1 VAHVEDPPPSVP
13 EWVVTFGDMMSLLLT
28 FFIML
33 VSMSEI
39 KSEEKYQALVES
51 IKKQLGHTTSLE
63 STIPGPAKPRNSMVQ
78 QVANLARAK
87 RQDLMQGGQKV
98 EAPTGES
105 STVQIVRPGN
115 RTVVGTSVFFPDFE
129 VELRAAEKQKLVDLV
144 PKIIGK
150 PQKIEVRGHAGRRP
164 LPPGTSFEDHYD
176 LAYQRAR
183 QVREYLVNEL
193 GVESN
198 RLRIISAGADE
209 LMHLGIDPEKLKL
222 NSRVEVFLLD
232 ELTESLSGSA
242 QEREQQLLNLP
253 Q

>member
-1 VAHVEDPPPSVP
+1 MAQDEDPPPGVP

-33 VSMSEI
+33 VSLSEI
-39 KSEEKYQALVES
+39 KQEEKYQALVES
-51 IKKQLGHTTSLE
+51 IRKQLGHVSSRE
-63 STIPGPAKPRNSMVQ
+63 STIPGPSKPRNSMVQ

-105 STVQIVRPGN
+105 RTVQIVRPGS
-115 RTVVGTSVFFPDFE
+115 RTVVGTNVFFAEFE
-129 VELRAAEKQKLVDLV
+129 HELRALEKQKLADLG
-144 PKIIGK
+144 PKITGK
-150 PQKIEVRGHAGRRP
+150 PQKIEVRGHTTRKP
-164 LPPGTSFEDHYD
+164 LPAGSNYADHYD

-193 GVESN
+193 GVESY
-198 RLRIISAGADE
+198 RVRMIAAGSDE
-209 LMHLGIDPEKLKL
+209 VLHAGVDPDKLLL
-222 NSRVEVFLLD
+222 NSRVEVYLLD
-232 ELTESLSGSA
+232 ELAEGLTGSEA
-242 QEREQQLLNLP
+242 ERQERLIELP

>member
-1 VAHVEDPPPSVP
+1 MP

-51 IKKQLGHTTSLE
+51 IKKQLGHTTSMD
-63 STIPGPAKPRNSMVQ
+63 STVPGPSKPQNSMVQ

-87 RQDLMQGGQKV
+87 RKDLMQGGQKV

-105 STVQIVRPGN
+105 STVQIVRPGS
-115 RTVVGTSVFFPDFE
+115 RTVVGTSVFFADFDID
-129 VELRAAEKQKLVDLV
+129 LRAAEKQKLAELV

-164 LPPGTSFEDHYD
+164 LPSGTPYQDHYE

-193 GVESN
+193 GIEPN
-198 RLRIISAGADE
+198 RLRMISAGADE
-209 LMHLGIDPEKLKL
+209 LMHAGIDPEKLKL

-232 ELTESLSGSA
+232 ELTESLSGSSA
-242 QEREQQLLNLP
+242 ERQEQLINLP

>member
-1 VAHVEDPPPSVP
+1 
-13 EWVVTFGDMMSLLLT
+13 MMSLLLT

-51 IKKQLGHTTSLE
+51 IKKQLGHTTSMA
-63 STIPGPAKPRNSMVQ
+63 SMAPGPTKPSNSMVQ

-105 STVQIVRPGN
+105 STVQIVRPGT
-115 RTVVGTSVFFPDFE
+115 RTVVGTSVFFADFDT
-129 VELRAAEKQKLVDLV
+129 ELRAAEKQKLAELV

-150 PQKIEVRGHAGRRP
+150 PQKIELRGHTSRRP
-164 LPPGTSFEDHYD
+164 LPPGTPFQDHYD
-176 LAYQRAR
+176 LAFQRAR
-183 QVREYLVNEL
+183 YVREYLVNEL
-193 GVESN
+193 KVEPN

-209 LMHLGIDPEKLKL
+209 LMHAGIDPEKLKL
-222 NSRVEVFLLD
+222 NSRVEIFLLD
-232 ELTESLSGSA
+232 ELAETLSGSEEEDR
-242 QEREQQLLNLP
+242 QEQLLSLP

>member
-1 VAHVEDPPPSVP
+1 MP

-33 VSMSEI
+33 VSLSEI

-51 IKKQLGHTTSLE
+51 IKKQLGHTTSMD
-63 STIPGPAKPRNSMVQ
+63 STVPGPSKPHNSMVQ

-105 STVQIVRPGN
+105 STVQIVRPGS
-115 RTVVGTSVFFPDFE
+115 RTVVGTSVYFGDFE
-129 VELRAAEKQKLVDLV
+129 VELRAAEKQKLAELV

-150 PQKIEVRGHAGRRP
+150 PQKIEVRGHASRRP
-164 LPPGTSFEDHYD
+164 LPPGTSFQDHYD

-183 QVREYLVNEL
+183 QVREYLVKEL
-193 GVESN
+193 GVEPN
-198 RLRIISAGADE
+198 RLRMISAGSDE
-209 LMHLGIDPEKLKL
+209 LMHSGIDPEKLKL

-242 QEREQQLLNLP
+242 ADRAEQLLSLP

>member
-1 VAHVEDPPPSVP
+1 MAHVEDPPPSVP

-33 VSMSEI
+33 VSLSEI
-39 KSEEKYQALVES
+39 KQEEKYQALVES
-51 IKKQLGHTTSLE
+51 IKKQLGHTSSRE
-63 STIPGPAKPRNSMVQ
+63 STTPGPAKPRSSMVQ

-87 RQDLMQGGQKV
+87 RQDMMQGGQKV

-105 STVQIVRPGN
+105 STVQIVRPGS
-115 RTVVGTSVFFPDFE
+115 RTVVGTSVFFADFD
-129 VELRAAEKQKLVDLV
+129 VDLRAAEKQKLAELV

-150 PQKIEVRGHAGRRP
+150 PQKIEVRGHTGRRP
-164 LPPGTSFEDHYD
+164 LPPGTTYADHYE

-183 QVREYLVNEL
+183 HVREYLVQEL
-193 GVESN
+193 GVEPN

-209 LMHLGIDPEKLKL
+209 LIHSGIDPEKLKL

-232 ELTESLSGSA
+232 ELTESLSGSP
-242 QEREQQLLNLP
+242 QERQDQMLNLP

>member
-1 VAHVEDPPPSVP
+1 MAQDEDPPPGVP

-33 VSMSEI
+33 VSLSEI
-39 KSEEKYQALVES
+39 KQEEKYQALVES
-51 IKKQLGHTTSLE
+51 IRKQLGHASSRE

-105 STVQIVRPGN
+105 RTVQIVRPGS
-115 RTVVGTSVFFPDFE
+115 RTVVGTNVFFPEFE
-129 VELRAAEKQKLVDLV
+129 HELRAVEKQKLADLV
-144 PKIIGK
+144 PKIVGK
-150 PQKIEVRGHAGRRP
+150 PQKIEVRGHTSRKP
-164 LPPGTSFEDHYD
+164 LPAGSAYADHYD

-183 QVREYLVNEL
+183 HVREFLVREL
-193 GVESN
+193 GVEPF
-198 RLRIISAGADE
+198 RIRMIAAGSDE
-209 LMHLGIDPEKLKL
+209 VLHAGIDPDKLLL
-222 NSRVEVFLLD
+222 NSRVEVYLLD
-232 ELTESLSGSA
+232 ELAEGLTGSEA
-242 QEREQQLLNLP
+242 ERLDRLIQLP

>member
-1 VAHVEDPPPSVP
+1 MP

-33 VSMSEI
+33 VSLSEI

-51 IKKQLGHTTSLE
+51 IKKQLGHTTSMD
-63 STIPGPAKPRNSMVQ
+63 STVPGPSKPQNSMVQ

-105 STVQIVRPGN
+105 STVQIVRPGS
-115 RTVVGTSVFFPDFE
+115 RTVVGTSVFFADFE
-129 VELRAAEKQKLVDLV
+129 VELRATEKQKLAELV

-150 PQKIEVRGHAGRRP
+150 PQKIEVRGHASRRP
-164 LPPGTSFEDHYD
+164 LPPGTPFQDHYD

-183 QVREYLVNEL
+183 LVREYLVKEL
-193 GVESN
+193 GVEPN
-198 RLRIISAGADE
+198 RLRMISAGSDE
-209 LMHLGIDPEKLKL
+209 LVHSGVDPEKLKL

-242 QEREQQLLNLP
+242 AEREEQLLNLP